1 MTPAVRKE
9 YLENKESNMLIR
21 YFRADNRAKLSK
33 TIPYF
38 KFRVDVFLKVLF
50 SNSSWP
56 GNHQILYFQVFQD
69 SV

>member
-38 KFRVDVFLKVLF
+38 KFRVNVFFKGF
-50 SNSSWP
+50 
-56 GNHQILYFQVFQD
+56 I
-69 SV
+69 